1 MDFIEI
7 DNINTPYSNN
17 DVYLTIKY
25 VLKTEPER
33 FQRWSIIS
41 YLIQYISDEKL
52 LTSTIELFK
61 EIDFLTNKLETANI
75 TVSNNNDYST
85 LEKIKINAITHSLIL
100 ANEINLKKFSSLIIV
115 SEAPVL
121 QLNLNNRRIEHNSTE
136 IGNWIKRNS
145 IKSLID
151 TTVKLPTLRDQEKVI
166 KKLIQSMSGL
176 AYLHDTDFFLKEI
189 DYLSVIKKNLI
200 EEKLPS
206 GPPFEKEQD
215 KMYFKVGLLFAE
227 KKIYSKIVVINNYKT
242 TKYYYEKEVF
252 DSISKLSKHLNLTRQ
267 YINDSF
273 NNNNNSNHNIFKKHD
288 QLKNIVDYCNINAIP
303 LDNEFL
309 NKYYALI
316 ENRQ

>member
-25 VLKTEPER
+25 ILKTEPEP
-33 FQRWSIIS
+33 FERWSGIS
-41 YLIQYISDEKL
+41 HLIQYISNENL
-52 LTSTIELFK
+52 LTFAIELFK

-75 TVSNNNDYST
+75 TVINNNDYSD

-115 SEAPVL
+115 SKAPEL

-145 IKSLID
+145 LKAFID
-151 TTVKLPTLRDQEKVI
+151 TTVKLPTLKDQEKAI
-166 KKLIQSMSGL
+166 KKLIQSMSGI
-176 AYLHDTDFFLKEI
+176 AYLNDTDFFLKEI
-189 DYLSVIKKNLI
+189 DYLSVIKKNLF

-206 GPPFEKEQD
+206 GPPFENEQD

-242 TKYYYEKEVF
+242 TKYYHEKEVF
-252 DSISKLSKHLNLTRQ
+252 DNVNQLSIHLNLTRQ

-273 NNNNNSNHNIFKKHD
+273 TDANSNHNIFKNFK
-288 QLKNIVDYCNINAIP
+288 QLKNIVDYCNNNAITI
-303 LDNEFL
+303 DIEFL
-309 NKYYALI
+309 NRYSALI

>member
-7 DNINTPYSNN
+7 DNINKPYSNN
-17 DVYLTIKY
+17 DIYLTIKY
-25 VLKTEPER
+25 ILKAEPEP
-33 FQRWSIIS
+33 FERWSGIS
-41 YLIQYISDEKL
+41 HLIQYISDENL

-75 TVSNNNDYST
+75 TISNNNDYSD

-100 ANEINLKKFSSLIIV
+100 TNEINLKKFGSFIIV
-115 SEAPVL
+115 SEVPKL
-121 QLNLNNRRIEHNSTE
+121 QLNLNNRRFEHNLTE
-136 IGNWIKRNS
+136 IGSWIKRNS
-145 IKSLID
+145 IKSFID
-151 TTVKLPTLRDQEKVI
+151 TTVKLPILRDQEKAI

-189 DYLSVIKKNLI
+189 DYLSVIKKNLF

-206 GPPFEKEQD
+206 GPPFENEQD

-252 DSISKLSKHLNLTRQ
+252 DSINKLSKHLDLTRQ
-267 YINDSF
+267 FINDSF
-273 NNNNNSNHNIFKKHD
+273 NDANTNHNIFKNLK
-288 QLKNIVDYCNINAIP
+288 QLKNIVDYCNNNAITI
-303 LDNEFL
+303 DIEFL

>member
-1 MDFIEI
+1 MDFIEK
-7 DNINTPYSNN
+7 DNINTPYSKN

-25 VLKTEPER
+25 ILKTEPER

-61 EIDFLTNKLETANI
+61 EIDFLSNKLKTANI
-75 TVSNNNDYST
+75 TLSNNNDYSA

-100 ANEINLKKFSSLIIV
+100 STEINLKKFSSLIIV
-115 SEAPVL
+115 SEVPAL
-121 QLNLNNRRIEHNSTE
+121 QLILNNRRIEHNLTE
-136 IGNWIKRNS
+136 IGSWIKRNS
-145 IKSLID
+145 IKSFID
-151 TTVKLPTLRDQEKVI
+151 TTVKLPILRDQENAI

-189 DYLSVIKKNLI
+189 DYLSVIKKNLF
-200 EEKLPS
+200 EERLPS
-206 GPPFEKEQD
+206 GPPFENEQD

-242 TKYYYEKEVF
+242 TKYYHEKEVF
-252 DSISKLSKHLNLTRQ
+252 DNVNQLSIHLNLTRQ

-273 NNNNNSNHNIFKKHD
+273 TDANSNHNIFKNFK
-288 QLKNIVDYCNINAIP
+288 QLKNIVDYCNNNAITI
-303 LDNEFL
+303 DIEFL
-309 NKYYALI
+309 NRYSALI